1 MVFWHAHLQTQNFF
15 EVNMEHLPNT
25 TANTQ
30 TADSTAEE
38 IQSLK
43 RALGLVLAELPKE
56 QRVKVQQALLNSF
69 DKSDRDLATQ
79 LNQFIFHDK
88 E

>member
-1 MVFWHAHLQTQNFF
+1 
-15 EVNMEHLPNT
+15 MEHLPKT

-38 IQSLK
+38 IKSLK
-43 RALGLVLAELPKE
+43 RALGLVLAELPEEK
-56 QRVKVQQALLNSF
+56 RVKVQQALLNSF
-69 DKSDRDLATQ
+69 DKSDKDLATQ
-79 LNQFIFHDK
+79 LNQFIFHGK